1 MLLVKITMRTLVD
14 VSNQVTIHRVK
25 TVDHGIQIRDYVEQ
39 KLKKV
44 YIRGS
49 VFYQLTKTEKV
60 QDYKE
65 IAIRDRIKGH
75 VYTGASARDL
85 LGLPEYGEIKLIPGS
100 HGQYD
105 VFIQSTSVN
114 RKLVAD
120 TDVLILNN

>member
-1 MLLVKITMRTLVD
+1 VDISKVKRTLVD
-14 VSNQVTIHRVK
+14 VSNQVTTHRVK
-25 TVDHGIQIRDYVEQ
+25 TADHGIQIRDFVEQ
-39 KLKKV
+39 KLKKI

-49 VFYQLTKTEKV
+49 VFYQLSKTEKV

-75 VYTGASARDL
+75 IYTGSNAREL